1 MRYDKKQHL
10 HEEFDDVN
18 EIFFVDSGKIVIGY
32 DINKT
37 KKYCLQYTDKLVVGA
52 YEVSFNKKSNFVYT
66 ALTELHGYFIRK
78 SKWFEALK
86 IDSDLGTFIQR
97 NIIMDYM
104 TKIRVK
110 VMVNKKKAFNEFI
123 IRKDYE

>member
-1 MRYDKKQHL
+1 M
-10 HEEFDDVN
+10 
-18 EIFFVDSGKIVIGY
+18 
-32 DINKT
+32 
-37 KKYCLQYTDKLVVGA
+37 GA